1 MRIDNDFLLIIKSS
15 ALGEG
20 EIDLGSKLMGSFL
33 TMILESGRLPEKLI
47 FFNSGIY
54 LTTEGSSV
62 AETLQGYLEAG
73 TKVLTC
79 GTCLDYY
86 DRKENLI
93 IGEATNMKDTVDAI
107 NSHGKVVT
115 V

>member
-1 MRIDNDFLLIIKSS
+1 MRIDNDYLLIIKSS

-33 TMILESGRLPEKLI
+33 TMVLESGRIPEKLI

-54 LTTEGSSV
+54 LTTEGSPV
-62 AETLQGYLEAG
+62 ADTLKGFIEAG
-73 TKVLTC
+73 ARVLTC

-86 DRKENLI
+86 DRKEKLV

-107 NSHGKVVT
+107 NSHGKVVI